1 MVKNQEILNIN
12 LKDKKMKRNVW
23 KLIGRPEGTNF
34 ESALSL
40 VEEELSNPTDGQI
53 QILN

>member
-1 MVKNQEILNIN
+1 MG
-12 LKDKKMKRNVW
+12 NVW

-40 VEEELSNPTDGQI
+40 VEEELSDPSGGQI
-53 QILN
+53 QIKLKIISIIV